1 MVGLR
6 AYLTLNVGQR
16 SVVAQPRGARALHS
30 GRSKPARHGAREG
43 TRLLSLP
50 TPAMSAR
57 MCRCPP
63 PPQLTDLTR
72 CTCRREL
79 CTEAASVFWPPN
91 RTAKGTT
98 SAASTTNASATIAT
112 MRSHAGSC
120 GVGASGSAAAG
131 ACASCWYPREAISS
145 AKEFSVRGRDE
156 GALHDRGGGAH
167 GRRQCQGTPDRAV
180 GAPPAVLTLPTQRRC
195 AVRAA
200 RQGRMPARLARALE
214 AFLCACARAPRGHSR
229 VGRPGRP

>member
-1 MVGLR
+1 M
-6 AYLTLNVGQR
+6 
-16 SVVAQPRGARALHS
+16 
-30 GRSKPARHGAREG
+30 
-43 TRLLSLP
+43 LSLP

-131 ACASCWYPREAISS
+131 ACASCWYPREAISRAPRNSQCAAAMKALFTTVEAALTGAGS
-145 AKEFSVRGRDE
+145 AKALQTALSAHRLQFLRCQRSDVVRYVRRGKGGCPRAWPGRSR
-156 GALHDRGGGAH
+156 LF
-167 GRRQCQGTPDRAV
+167 
-180 GAPPAVLTLPTQRRC
+180 C
-195 AVRAA
+195 AR
-200 RQGRMPARLARALE
+200 ARALR
-214 AFLCACARAPRGHSR
+214 AVTHVSVVQGALDARGRGGLVRGAAGRGRCAA
-229 VGRPGRP
+229 PGRCDGRAGSSLLSSAAARR